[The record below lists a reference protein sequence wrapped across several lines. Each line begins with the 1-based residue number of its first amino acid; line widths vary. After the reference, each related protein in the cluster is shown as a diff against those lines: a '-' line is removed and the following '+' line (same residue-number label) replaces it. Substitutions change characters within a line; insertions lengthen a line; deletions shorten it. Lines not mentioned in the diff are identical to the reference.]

1 MPKTQR
7 KVPDKDKLI
16 EMKKT
21 MSIPEMANKIG
32 CTKTV
37 LRKWLIRYEIKI
49 EPRQKYEINENFFK
63 TITNESAYVLGLI
76 ASDGCI
82 IKRHNKQHGNEQSFV
97 ITSTDTEIVETAKN
111 LMKSTHKIVEQDQLG
126 YGRKRIYHFR
136 VYNKN
141 IVSDLEKLGIHERK
155 SLTIKFPEIDIKY
168 VPDFMRGFHDGNGSF
183 FMDNTKNKLHSNVM
197 STVEL
202 LTTWKEKLTILGIHT
217 EAIPV
222 MCGRPNIHLRQLQ
235 LSGTKAIEFGN
246 IIYYDENVPKLTR
259 KYNVWKKRRDADNS
273 ASNLEYHRIH

>member
-1 MPKTQR
+1 
-7 KVPDKDKLI
+7 
-16 EMKKT
+16 
-21 MSIPEMANKIG
+21 MANKIG

-126 YGRKRIYHFR
+126 YGMKRIYHFR

-155 SLTIKFPEIDIKY
+155 SLTIKFPEIDMEYI
-168 VPDFMRGFHDGNGSF
+168 PDFMRGFHDGNGSF
-183 FMDNTKNKLHSNVM
+183 FIRTERGTLCSNVV
-197 STVEL
+197 STMEL
-202 LTTWKEKLTILGIHT
+202 LTTWKQKLTELGINT
-217 EAIPV
+217 NAMPV
-222 MCGRPNIHLRQLQ
+222 MCGRPNVHLHQLQ
-235 LSGTKAIEFGN
+235 LSGSKAIEFGEL
-246 IIYYDENVPKLTR
+246 IYYNKEVPKLTR
-259 KYNVWKKRRDADNS
+259 KYNIWKNARC
-273 ASNLEYHRIH
+273 E